1 MSLDVRLTLTLI
13 FFLFLIAFIL
23 THKKGRQIHVWKA
36 VPIFYAVMYRT
47 KFGLMWMNKVGRKYK
62 RFLKYAGY
70 VAIAVGFVGMILI
83 TFFLVKGVIPLI
95 FEPDAPV
102 GAGLVLPVK
111 GSGVFE
117 DVVFF
122 VPIEFW
128 IISIFIIALV
138 HEYAHGVLSRTYDIK
153 VKSSGFAFL
162 GIIVPIIPAAFV
174 EPEEKILKKRP
185 VRQQLSVFAAGPMAN
200 IVLAV
205 LCGLI
210 LVFALTP
217 LSSKMIEANGVTITN
232 FVEGDFPAKNAGMKV
247 NEVIKEINGIKTPY
261 LDNLSYELARVNP
274 GNPIRLTTDKGT
286 YKIKTVKNPENSSKA
301 YLGIYLAQSSE
312 IKSGVIDKYGSFFPN
327 ALIWLIQLFLF
338 LFILNLGIG
347 LFNLLPMGPL
357 DGGRMLHITLLKY
370 FKKEKAMK
378 IFTNVS
384 IFLLFVVLL
393 TIFVPIIKN
402 IISNIA

>member
-1 MSLDVRLTLTLI
+1 MI
-13 FFLFLIAFIL
+13 
-23 THKKGRQIHVWKA
+23 
-36 VPIFYAVMYRT
+36 
-47 KFGLMWMNKVGRKYK
+47 NKINKLSESEFSKV
-62 RFLKYAGY
+62 FAN
-70 VAIAVGFVGMILI
+70 
-83 TFFLVKGVIPLI
+83 I
-95 FEPDAPV
+95 FENASWIANKLYNLKPFT
-102 GAGLVLPVK
+102 
-111 GSGVFE
+111 SFE
-117 DVVFF
+117 
-122 VPIEFW
+122 E
-128 IISIFIIALV
+128 
-138 HEYAHGVLSRTYDIK
+138 
-153 VKSSGFAFL
+153 
-162 GIIVPIIPAAFV
+162 
-174 EPEEKILKKRP
+174 
-185 VRQQLSVFAAGPMAN
+185 
-200 IVLAV
+200 
-205 LCGLI
+205 
-210 LVFALTP
+210 

>member
-1 MSLDVRLTLTLI
+1 MSPDVRLTLTLI
-13 FFLFLIAFIL
+13 FFLFLTAFIL
-23 THKKGRQIHVWKA
+23 THKKGRQMHVWKA

-47 KFGLMWMNKVGRKYK
+47 KFGLRWMDKVGRKYK
-62 RFLKYAGY
+62 RFLKYVGY
-70 VAIAVGFVGMILI
+70 LSIVVGFAGMILI

-95 FEPDAPV
+95 FEPDAPA

-111 GSGVFE
+111 GGGVFE